1 MKKLQLLSGFLS
13 AAMLL
18 SLSGCFP
25 ASEPSSA
32 SSEDPIIPSYTA
44 GTYTGSAQG
53 MNGIV
58 SVSVTFSDSA
68 ITNIEIVE
76 ENETAGISE
85 TPLETLPQM
94 IIDYQSLGMDGIS
107 GATIT
112 SAAIKSA
119 VADAVDQAGGN
130 SSALRKVTIP
140 TNEKD
145 EEFTYDVIVVGG
157 GLAGLSAAIK
167 AKQLGANVAL
177 VEKLGFTGG
186 TSAISAGAVFVT
198 SDSSEETANAF
209 ADYWCTDYILESS
222 EDLPNHQRIAD
233 VAKRTPDV
241 QEMFDDAGM
250 EYTFYEGT
258 PTWLFPKATE
268 KAQKNVAHVAEIA
281 SPELYASAKGGS
293 AITEHLTDHA
303 EELGVDIY
311 LNTPASQLI
320 IADNGQ
326 IEGVICE
333 TKSGTKTFHSNAV
346 ILATGDYVRNKDL
359 CQEYDHQS
367 YYNYSATSAG
377 NTGDGVIMALEAG
390 AAMYDDQYFMG
401 GALIF
406 DPYDMGMSQGASN
419 FTSDTLMLN
428 LDGIRVCSE
437 TTGSHDRSYYFVSDE
452 RECAAW
458 VIMDAEAAAKVPL
471 MDEYLSKT
479 ANGSSLIQMYKADT
493 IEELAELTG
502 LGDALI
508 QSVNSYNELCK
519 NGEDTQFG
527 KASSLMRAIENG
539 PFYAGLAHDSSRGN
553 IGGIITNDKMEVMD
567 TNGNAIQGLYAA
579 GAVSNGEYYYNYYPG
594 GSLAISAACGL
605 IAAESAVAA
614 LSN

>member
-258 PTWLFPKATE
+258 PTWLLPQSYGK
-268 KAQKNVAHVAEIA
+268 
-281 SPELYASAKGGS
+281 SPEKCSARRRDRLSRTVRFRKGRQCHHRTS
-293 AITEHLTDHA
+293 
-303 EELGVDIY
+303 Y
-311 LNTPASQLI
+311 RPRRR
-320 IADNGQ
+320 
-326 IEGVICE
+326 
-333 TKSGTKTFHSNAV
+333 
-346 ILATGDYVRNKDL
+346 TGR
-359 CQEYDHQS
+359 
-367 YYNYSATSAG
+367 G
-377 NTGDGVIMALEAG
+377 
-390 AAMYDDQYFMG
+390 
-401 GALIF
+401 
-406 DPYDMGMSQGASN
+406 
-419 FTSDTLMLN
+419 
-428 LDGIRVCSE
+428 
-437 TTGSHDRSYYFVSDE
+437 
-452 RECAAW
+452 
-458 VIMDAEAAAKVPL
+458 
-471 MDEYLSKT
+471 YLSEHSCF
-479 ANGSSLIQMYKADT
+479 AAYHCRQRSD
-493 IEELAELTG
+493 
-502 LGDALI
+502 
-508 QSVNSYNELCK
+508 
-519 NGEDTQFG
+519 
-527 KASSLMRAIENG
+527 
-539 PFYAGLAHDSSRGN
+539 RGRY
-553 IGGIITNDKMEVMD
+553 
-567 TNGNAIQGLYAA
+567 L
-579 GAVSNGEYYYNYYPG
+579 
-594 GSLAISAACGL
+594 
-605 IAAESAVAA
+605 
-614 LSN
+614 